1 MALVSD
7 LEAVDVSR
15 GVMEG
20 VVLINVVHFAGDD
33 VSILIGNLCSVNIRG
48 WNRGIIIED
57 LNMLVRVK
65 TCPTF
70 HL

>member
-20 VVLINVVHFAGDD
+20 VALINVVHLAGDD
-33 VSILIGNLCSVNIRG
+33 ASFLIGDLFSVNIRG
-48 WNRGIIIED
+48 WIRDVIIED

-65 TCPTF
+65 TCRTSY
-70 HL
+70 L